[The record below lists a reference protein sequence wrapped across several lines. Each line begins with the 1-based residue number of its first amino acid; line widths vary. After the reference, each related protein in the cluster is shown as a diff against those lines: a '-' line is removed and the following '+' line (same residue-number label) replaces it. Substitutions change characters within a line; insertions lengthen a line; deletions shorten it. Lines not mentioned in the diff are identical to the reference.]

1 MNIELEQ
8 NNKIESNLDVVNNQ
22 NNFLDSMLW
31 KTIDNGIDIGIRYI
45 LPDFIE
51 DQIIN
56 LKDNLI
62 NYGLKEGISRSIKSA
77 IDIGKSAIGIATG
90 NFEDVSQIQTAIKK
104 GGIID
109 SISNVLD
116 SAVNKAANKGKID
129 KNVAKLITNGKNSI
143 LSNVEKN
150 IESTLTKQLTSA
162 QNLETY
168 MNNWKEYYNKK
179 DFNNMDSEYKLIQK
193 QMKELIPI
201 ENTIKSARKI
211 ETIHNIIKNNGKNFD
226 LSVDELELVD
236 KLNL

>member
-1 MNIELEQ
+1 MNLELEQ
-8 NNKIESNLDVVNNQ
+8 NNKIENNLDVVNNQ

>member
-8 NNKIESNLDVVNNQ
+8 NNKIENNLDVVNNQ